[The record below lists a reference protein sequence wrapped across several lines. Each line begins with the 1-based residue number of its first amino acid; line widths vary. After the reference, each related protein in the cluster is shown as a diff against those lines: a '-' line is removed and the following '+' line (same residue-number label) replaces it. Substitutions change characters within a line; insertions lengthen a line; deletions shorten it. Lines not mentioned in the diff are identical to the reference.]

1 MQVVR
6 NKIVKK
12 ILFNLYDLS
21 AIINNTNILSRH
33 LQ

>member
-12 ILFNLYDLS
+12 ILFNLYDFS
-21 AIINNTNILSRH
+21 VIINNTNILSRH